1 MEYALH
7 SIPLDLTN
15 STDGVF
21 ETTCEQLLLRVAAG
35 LSTLVIITL
44 IVIVITVFIFMVVTV
59 KLSRDKANLKQTV
72 KAIPLEQNLRGAE
85 KEQPSCSGDYED
97 VDAYK
102 ASDININENAAYSK
116 ITDL

>member
-1 MEYALH
+1 M
-7 SIPLDLTN
+7 I
-15 STDGVF
+15 
-21 ETTCEQLLLRVAAG
+21 
-35 LSTLVIITL
+35 VIIFT
-44 IVIVITVFIFMVVTV
+44 VVTI

-72 KAIPLEQNLRGAE
+72 KATPLKENLRKAE
-85 KEQPSCSGDYED
+85 KEQTTCSGDYED